1 MDSEDFSAEIVAAS
15 LGLPL
20 NQVFKTLVARGD
32 RRGVCL
38 ALVPASHKLD
48 LKALALV
55 MGDRSVGLVL
65 LKEVRVLTGYVR
77 GGVTALGGEKDYPV
91 YLEESALGLSAISV
105 SPGVRGTQILLA
117 PEECVR
123 ATRATLAAISRVG
136 KGPRDGARLW

>member
-1 MDSEDFSAEIVAAS
+1 MAAS
-15 LGLPL
+15 LGQPL

-38 ALVPASHKLD
+38 APVPASHKLD

>member
-1 MDSEDFSAEIVAAS
+1 M
-15 LGLPL
+15 
-20 NQVFKTLVARGD
+20 
-32 RRGVCL
+32 

-105 SPGVRGTQILLA
+105 SPGVRGTQILL
-117 PEECVR
+117 EECVR